1 VKEVLAMKNNSAVG
15 FCERPEVKRNA
26 PRKSTRFCLVTIPL
40 SLVTMLSALTG
51 GCSRGLAG
59 WDCRSPSGAAT
70 RCVGLR
76 LTFKSS
82 ESFDAWS
89 IFETREVDPAVYD
102 HDPETTSVGTL
113 KITLNTG
120 AVVSHS
126 QALYRDLGTT
136 VQPVTPGYRVLVY
149 RPANPAALQNFIN
162 QYKAQAVSAEINT
175 TVSLRDVS
183 NGTVSSSV
191 VDTQGRYNSSLE
203 YIGSVVTE
211 PPARERGPI
220 EY

>member
-1 VKEVLAMKNNSAVG
+1 MKNNSNVEL
-15 FCERPEVKRNA
+15 CETQKAERGIL
-26 PRKSTRFCLVTIPL
+26 RKLGKFCLVATPL
-40 SLVTMLSALTG
+40 VAIAVFSALTG
-51 GCSRGLAG
+51 GCSRGVAG
-59 WDCRSPSGAAT
+59 WSCGSASHPT

-76 LTFKSS
+76 FTFGKAS

-89 IFETREVDPAVYD
+89 IFETREVDPGVYD
-102 HDPETTSVGTL
+102 HDPGTTPTGTL
-113 KITLNTG
+113 KVALDTG
-120 AVVSHS
+120 AVVSHT
-126 QALYRDLGTT
+126 QALYRDLSTT

-162 QYKAQAVSAEINT
+162 QYRSKAISTEINT

-183 NGTVSSSV
+183 NGTISSSV
-191 VDTQGRYNSSLE
+191 VDTQGRYNSTLD